1 MNQIKYTPSKRK
13 KHSNKATASKCLIS
27 EYVLRLYT
35 GVFGYVDTIAFTG
48 HVKIL
53 YAGLVGN
60 VLRFMYISWLTNPW
74 WVLPFEFVQG
84 KMRTLNA
91 VKVNN
96 FMRYKKR
103 EERKFAGVKMNLM
116 MIDIQYLTYFN
127 FSFCLHLDILA
138 NIWLS

>member
-1 MNQIKYTPSKRK
+1 MENWFFFSPHDDHSIAVLQLITMFYEGFIFLLVVVNKSECQWIRSNIRRASAK

-35 GVFGYVDTIAFTG
+35 GVFGYVDTIAFAG
-48 HVKIL
+48 HVKVL

-96 FMRYKKR
+96 FMR
-103 EERKFAGVKMNLM
+103 
-116 MIDIQYLTYFN
+116 
-127 FSFCLHLDILA
+127 
-138 NIWLS
+138 

>member
-1 MNQIKYTPSKRK
+1 MSMNQIKYTPSRASK
-13 KHSNKATASKCLIS
+13 KQHSNKATASKCLIS

-35 GVFGYVDTIAFTG
+35 GVFGYVDTIAFAG
-48 HVKIL
+48 HVKVL

-84 KMRTLNA
+84 KMGTLNA

-96 FMRYKKR
+96 FMR
-103 EERKFAGVKMNLM
+103 
-116 MIDIQYLTYFN
+116 
-127 FSFCLHLDILA
+127 
-138 NIWLS
+138 

>member
-1 MNQIKYTPSKRK
+1 MSMNQIKYTPSKRK
-13 KHSNKATASKCLIS
+13 KHSNKAAVTSKCLVS
-27 EYVLRLYT
+27 DYEVRSYT

-84 KMRTLNA
+84 KMGTLNA

-96 FMRYKKR
+96 FMR
-103 EERKFAGVKMNLM
+103 
-116 MIDIQYLTYFN
+116 
-127 FSFCLHLDILA
+127 
-138 NIWLS
+138 